1 MKGTQPEM
9 FNKDSRTKN
18 TLRTSVVTTI
28 CNLVNSLMAFV
39 YRTVFIYVLSSAYL
53 GVSGLFTNILQMLSL
68 AELGITSAI
77 SYRFYKPIS
86 ENNTQ
91 KVGELM
97 RFYKRVYQIIACT
110 IVVLGMAV
118 FPFLNYLI
126 KDASEVPS
134 DINIHLVYVLY
145 LLQTVSSYTYAYKQ
159 TILTADQRHHIL
171 AIFQTL
177 MKLANYVIQIIVLV
191 CLRNFTLSLGISV
204 AVTIGLNAIVS
215 YWVTL
220 QYKDVFSVKGSIS
233 KAERQEIF
241 EDTKATICHKIG
253 WTVLNGTD
261 SLILSKFVG
270 LIATGLYSN
279 YAMIINNLS
288 TIVMQLFG
296 SFTSSLGNAHVELD
310 EERKYVVY
318 KRLLFAN
325 LWIAGYTTVCLFCLI
340 DDFIAIWIGKNML
353 LDTVTVITLSIQFYL
368 EMTRKITTSY
378 TNGCGLFVKDKIRP
392 LIEAAINV
400 VVSIVLVKAYGIAGV
415 FMGTIVSHLLTVFW
429 REPYILFKYEF
440 HKSTLSYWIM
450 FAEYGVLTTILC
462 IACSIVK
469 NKLFITNNALIAWIA
484 NAIIISAIYFAVSL
498 IVFGRTAEFGFYKEM
513 VCKKLKRQK

>member
-1 MKGTQPEM
+1 M
-9 FNKDSRTKN
+9 FNRDSRTKN

-28 CNLVNSLMAFV
+28 CNLVNTLLAFV
-39 YRTVFIYVLSSAYL
+39 YRTVFIYILSSAYL

-126 KDASEVPS
+126 KDANEVPG
-134 DINIHLVYVLY
+134 DISIHLVYVLY

-171 AIFQTL
+171 AMLQTL
-177 MKLANYVIQIIVLV
+177 MKFINYIVQILVLIF
-191 CLRNFTLSLGISV
+191 LKNFTLSLGIGV
-204 AVTIGLNAIVS
+204 AVTIILNALVS

-220 QYKDVFSVKGSIS
+220 QYKDVFSVKGSIT
-233 KAERQEIF
+233 KAERCEIF
-241 EDTKATICHKIG
+241 EDTKATICHKMG

-288 TIVMQLFG
+288 TVVMQLFG
-296 SFTSSLGNAHVELD
+296 SFTSSLGNAHVALD
-310 EERKYVVY
+310 EERKYIVY
-318 KRLLFAN
+318 MRLLFAN

-340 DDFIAIWIGKNML
+340 DDFIAMWIGKDML

-400 VVSIVLVKAYGIAGV
+400 VVSIVWVKVYGIAGV

-429 REPYILFKYEF
+429 REPYILFKFEF
-440 HKSTLSYWIM
+440 RKSTASYWKL
-450 FAEYGVLTTILC
+450 FGEYGVLTFVLCFVCSAIKSKLYVANTLIGWIATAIL
-462 IACSIVK
+462 ISIV
-469 NKLFITNNALIAWIA
+469 
-484 NAIIISAIYFAVSL
+484 YFVGSFF
-498 IVFGRTAEFGFYKEM
+498 VFGQSDEFKFYKEIIRG
-513 VCKKLKRQK
+513 KLQKRKLQDN